1 MAKIHFVLADT
12 IRMRSSRKQE
22 FVITLCVKIIIKSV
36 VVSWSHLR
44 NREVSGILNVARLV
58 IQLREGRVHPLVLT
72 AGLAVL
78 LWSWLLRRW
87 APLGLTVHWR
97 RKHLSG
103 SMA

>member
-1 MAKIHFVLADT
+1 MDFFD
-12 IRMRSSRKQE
+12 E
-22 FVITLCVKIIIKSV
+22 GLCVILSGAV
-36 VVSWSHLR
+36 LRSHLR

-58 IQLREGRVHPLVLT
+58 IQLGEGRVHPLVLT

-78 LWSWLLRRW
+78 FRSWLLRRG

-97 RKHLSG
+97 RKHLPG